1 MRVDPSS
8 DPVFRLTLISL
19 LAGVNSVGGGVFPL
33 AYQWNASSTSATGA
47 SALSAITAILWAAS
61 PSLDTIV
68 VPSSIMPSGASIDF
82 YLTVINRVGG
92 VSTPNAVTVTKSTAP
107 MLTVGFDGGVVSL
120 SSFSPVS
127 LSLTGAVSLPSLSC
141 KPVRCYPV
149 PCPHKGLSLDS
160 LAVTFSWSIQPV
172 GISWTSTQRGELLAR
187 TASAQQ
193 GRQLIV
199 YENTFSAATD
209 YEATLSATPSGAA
222 SVQGGTGKLIIRVG
236 RSPLTAAISGGS

>member
-120 SSFSPVS
+120 SSFRPVS

-149 PCPHKGLSLDS
+149 PCPHKVEAFFVPELPFTMQCIDLSLFLDRGSHSTRS
-160 LAVTFSWSIQPV
+160 L
-172 GISWTSTQRGELLAR
+172 
-187 TASAQQ
+187 
-193 GRQLIV
+193 
-199 YENTFSAATD
+199 
-209 YEATLSATPSGAA
+209 
-222 SVQGGTGKLIIRVG
+222 
-236 RSPLTAAISGGS
+236 